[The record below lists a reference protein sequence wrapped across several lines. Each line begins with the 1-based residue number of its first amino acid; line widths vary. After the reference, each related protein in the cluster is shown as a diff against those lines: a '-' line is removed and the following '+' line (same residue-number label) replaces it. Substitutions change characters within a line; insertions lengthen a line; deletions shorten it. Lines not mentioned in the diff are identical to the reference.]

1 MLVSAG
7 SPVLGHLS
15 WVTCPGSFVIASLV
29 LGVLVDLGGKKY
41 FNSLY
46 FTLQSN
52 ESNIFMTRMHAT
64 GFSRHSARRFESQP
78 NASTL
83 LCSRWLSNGT
93 QSGRG
98 DAARPWLPFSDV
110 VASARVRAPQED
122 FSHNQMLR
130 RYYTHGGLPMV
141 HRVGAVT
148 RPDNCYRSQTWLPVR
163 ACTRRRK

>member
-1 MLVSAG
+1 MRCGFWFKLYRRRPQTIDWNPMLVSAG

-110 VASARVRAPQED
+110 VASARVR
-122 FSHNQMLR
+122 
-130 RYYTHGGLPMV
+130 G
-141 HRVGAVT
+141 
-148 RPDNCYRSQTWLPVR
+148 
-163 ACTRRRK
+163 RKKI